1 MITCRE
7 VVQHVSRGERK
18 GVRGWLAVRFHLLMC
33 RHCSAFERH
42 LRALGRGV
50 RRLSA
55 GDEEVIRKLE
65 QEVLERLG
73 GGNGPSS
80 GSGKG

>member
-7 VVQHVSRGERK
+7 TVERISRDDGN
-18 GVRGWLAVRFHLLMC
+18 GVWGWFSLRLHLLMC

-42 LRALGRGV
+42 LRALGKGI

-55 GDEEVIRKLE
+55 GDEESIRKLE

-73 GGNGPSS
+73 GENGPSS
-80 GSGKG
+80 GTR